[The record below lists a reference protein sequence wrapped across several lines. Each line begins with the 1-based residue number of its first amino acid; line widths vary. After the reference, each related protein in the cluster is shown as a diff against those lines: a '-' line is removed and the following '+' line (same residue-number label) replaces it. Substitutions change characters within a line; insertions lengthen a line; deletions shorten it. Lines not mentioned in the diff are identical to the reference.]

1 MRASDFIT
9 EQPVPPKKPGTIAV
23 ANMPVANKNI
33 SMKDQQ
39 MQKFKQQMQKDG
51 GYQYTSQAT
60 RDTIAKSDKRVQDA
74 LRKQARV
81 DAIGGAGA
89 STIQRVKPVTFD
101 PKNSKS
107 TLPIAMDDVNEQPT
121 VVKDPSGRI
130 RSVQTPKIQ
139 GIQAKQTFR
148 PDATPGYQ
156 QATYKTGSGASIDVK
171 GSPETGFTKT
181 VGGNVAGFNVQN
193 KQRYD
198 GSQQRKISY
207 TLGNDQKI
215 SATQNIARPG
225 AKPKTSMTYK
235 KGGVTQKLTQSQ
247 FEDVQNAIREHVKM
261 GVPFTEC
268 MFRAGSSA
276 FTEFYRQVRE
286 VAHKL
291 NLDWQ
296 DQELLNTDIGECI
309 IVDGEVVPLDVP
321 MEVTDELDEAKTVDG
336 YELFHNSFSN
346 AMQHAYAMAKKIY
359 GVEIDPEEIDNKVA
373 TGPRKPSLGKTN
385 RYRLKGKGGVMQIQ
399 VYNSDEK
406 IKPYELNMYKES
418 FGELDEAEYQGR
430 KVKLNSPKRGGPK
443 KFYVYVMNK
452 KTGRVKRIT
461 WGDTSGLKIKAGNP
475 GAVRSFVARHKCK
488 QANDK
493 MTARYWMC
501 RTPRYKALGVKGGQW
516 W

>member
-1 MRASDFIT
+1 MRAKNFIT
-9 EQPVPPKKPGTIAV
+9 EQPKTIAV
-23 ANMPVANKNI
+23 TNMPVADKNI
-33 SMKDQQ
+33 SMGDQR
-39 MQKFKQQMQKDG
+39 MQKFKQQIQKDVQKDG

-60 RDTIAKSDKRVQDA
+60 KDAIKQSDKRVQA
-74 LRKQARV
+74 AMQKQAKV
-81 DAIGGAGA
+81 DQRQGAGQ
-89 STIQRVKPVTFD
+89 STIQRVKPVTFKTNAD
-101 PKNSKS
+101 NVK
-107 TLPIAMDDVNEQPT
+107 IALDDVNEQPT

-130 RSVQTPKIQ
+130 RSVQTPKV
-139 GIQAKQTFR
+139 GGLQAKQTFR

-156 QATYKTGSGASIDVK
+156 KIDYKTGSGVNVSAK
-171 GSPETGFTKT
+171 GSPQTGYTTTVGTKVGGMNIKQTDATARGGTKT
-181 VGGNVAGFNVQN
+181 TDLSYQLNPN
-193 KQRYD
+193 K
-198 GSQQRKISY
+198 
-207 TLGNDQKI
+207 TLK
-215 SATQNIARPG
+215 A
-225 AKPKTSMTYK
+225 
-235 KGGVTQKLTQSQ
+235 KLTQSQ

-268 MFRAGSSA
+268 MFRAGSPA

-286 VAHKL
+286 VADKL

-296 DQELLNTDIGECI
+296 DQELLGTDIGECI
-309 IVDGEVVPLDVP
+309 IVDGEVVPLDIP
-321 MEVTDELDEAKTVDG
+321 MELDEAKTVDG
-336 YELFHNSFSN
+336 YELFHNSFAN
-346 AMQHAYAMAKKIY
+346 AMQHAYDMAKKIY

-373 TGPRKPSLGKTN
+373 TGPRKPSEGKTN
-385 RYRLKGKGGVMQIQ
+385 RYRLMGKGGVMQIQ
-399 VYNSDEK
+399 VYHSDEK
-406 IKPYELNMYKES
+406 IKPDELNMYKES